1 MVISK
6 DIAEDLA
13 LSRGAAWMAEARPM
27 CAYFRGIGI
36 CSFGCWEEP
45 SCRTEEPSGGWHW
58 SAYEQYMDLAETLRA
73 IVREGR
79 ADLTHGDAKGLRDQ
93 AREAHR
99 NALRCL
105 DLAGDDR

>member
-1 MVISK
+1 MVIRK

-13 LSRGAAWMAEARPM
+13 WSRGAAWRAEARPM

-45 SCRTEEPSGGWHW
+45 SCHTEEPSDGWYW

-73 IVREGR
+73 VVREER
-79 ADLTHGDAKGLRDQ
+79 ADLTHADVKDLRDQ

-99 NALRCL
+99 NAVRCL
-105 DLAGDDR
+105 NLAEADR